1 MNNTNY
7 RNYKKTVY
15 HGSPTLFKKF
25 SHKTKGTRT
34 KHESK
39 DVGFHFTDSIQ
50 EAETYSKLHSLINA
64 HLYKLAFGG
73 EYPKSFTMIEPTIY
87 QVKLDMKNP
96 LVYLNSKIATTNE
109 VIRKAIRAGHDSL
122 VYEIRT
128 PTYNKTEFVVFK
140 VSQIKII
147 KVVPIFDPKKVEK
160 LFKELKK

>member
-1 MNNTNY
+1 
-7 RNYKKTVY
+7 
-15 HGSPTLFKKF
+15 
-25 SHKTKGTRT
+25 
-34 KHESK
+34 
-39 DVGFHFTDSIQ
+39 
-50 EAETYSKLHSLINA
+50 
-64 HLYKLAFGG
+64 
-73 EYPKSFTMIEPTIY
+73 MIEPTIY